1 MRIEVRKFS
10 VHGKIYTLAEYGLFM
25 LEKSYQ
31 ESDGVTKNPYIMSEK
46 EIEDFAIDLLQE
58 RMFEDE
64 EVFECV

>member
-10 VHGKIYTLAEYGLFM
+10 VHGKVYSLVEYGKLM
-25 LEKSYQ
+25 LEKSYK
-31 ESDGVTKNPYIMSEK
+31 ESDRATKNPYTMSNK

>member
-10 VHGKIYTLAEYGLFM
+10 FNGKIFTLTEYGLFM

-31 ESDGVTKNPYIMSEK
+31 ESDGATKNPYIMSKK
-46 EIEDFAIDLLQE
+46 EIEDFAIELLKE
-58 RMFEDE
+58 RIFEDE

>member
-1 MRIEVRKFS
+1 M
-10 VHGKIYTLAEYGLFM
+10 FM

-31 ESDGVTKNPYIMSEK
+31 ESDGATKNPYIMSTK
-46 EIEDFAIDLLQE
+46 EIEDFAIDLLKE